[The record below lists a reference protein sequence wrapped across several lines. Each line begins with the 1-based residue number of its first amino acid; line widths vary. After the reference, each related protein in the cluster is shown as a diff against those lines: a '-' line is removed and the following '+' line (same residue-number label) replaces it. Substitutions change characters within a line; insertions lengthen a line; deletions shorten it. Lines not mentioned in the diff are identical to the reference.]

1 VEALN
6 TPTIRRLTPSRRH
19 QLPRITPLAQRNF
32 FSLAGPSQ
40 SKEWKKNL
48 LLLRTAIS
56 NVEILEK
63 ITQEALMANERDG
76 RPPNLW
82 KLDFVTGLGYL
93 WRIMTG
99 GNVSSDLSSPF
110 AAFVATAWTSL
121 GDDLPEIS
129 WATQIRRRKDV
140 PSAEE
145 LVRWANFLRE
155 FPLKHVH

>member
-1 VEALN
+1 MKLVIQALSE
-6 TPTIRRLTPSRRH
+6 I
-19 QLPRITPLAQRNF
+19 
-32 FSLAGPSQ
+32 
-40 SKEWKKNL
+40 EWKKNL
-48 LLLRTAIS
+48 LSLRTAIN
-56 NVEILEK
+56 NVEILQK